1 MRFANMLLQDLR
13 TDGDAMKQALYRMH
27 REKGPSQQILKT
39 ALTQTGS
46 PSLLDRVQES
56 TTVEG
61 SLRILRRRRLKERGN
76 TVYVPL
82 QAKASLKDRGEACFP
97 LMEKLLEFLNSNR
110 GVFLLLGDSG
120 AGKSTFNRELE
131 CYLWQAYEKNGT
143 IPLYIDLSTIDRPE
157 HDMIAKRLRKAK
169 FAELQIQEL
178 KANRQFI
185 LICDGYD
192 ESQHTHN
199 LYTNNRINEPGEWQA
214 KMVISCRSEHIGL
227 HYQDR
232 FYPKD
237 YNYRSDPTRCQEA
250 VIMPFSTDQVKEY
263 INQYVSLHQPMR
275 RPEEVVDIL
284 DRIPSLKDLMR
295 NPLVVSLSLEVLSRM
310 MDLVQGLSV
319 TRTAHITRVEFYDHL
334 IDHWYERGRKMLGE
348 KDLSPKARATFE
360 SMNNERFTRHGI
372 GFFKKLCVAIYKN
385 QDGEPTV
392 VFKDESSWKTEFFGG
407 DDERQLLLREACP
420 LIHNG
425 HHHQFIHRSLL
436 EYGLALAVFDPQDWK
451 AKNAS
456 HPPSGD
462 LAPPDGRESD
472 LESPLAWRSL
482 QDDPSVLQFLEERV
496 QQEPLFKQR
505 LLDYIERSK
514 MDRKWQKAAANA
526 NTILVRA
533 GV

>member
-1 MRFANMLLQDLR
+1 
-13 TDGDAMKQALYRMH
+13 MKQALYRKH
-27 REKGPSQQILKT
+27 REKGPSQQTLTT
-39 ALTQTGS
+39 ALTQIGS
-46 PSLLDRVQES
+46 PSLLDRVQER

-61 SLRILRRRRLKERGN
+61 SLRMLRRRRLKERGN

-82 QAKASLKDRGEACFP
+82 QAKASLKDRDEECFP
-97 LMEKLLEFLNSNR
+97 LMEKLLEFLDSNR
-110 GVFLLLGDSG
+110 RVFLLIGGSG
-120 AGKSTFNRELE
+120 IGKSTFNRELE
-131 CYLWQAYEKNGT
+131 CYLWQAYEKDGT
-143 IPLYIDLSTIDRPE
+143 IPLHIDLSTINRPE

-169 FAELQIQEL
+169 FSEPQIQEL

-192 ESQHTHN
+192 ESQHAHN
-199 LYTNNRINEPGEWQA
+199 LYTNNQINEPGEWQA

-227 HYQDR
+227 HYQER

-237 YNYRSDPTRCQEA
+237 YNYRSDPTRCQKA
-250 VIMPFSTDQVKEY
+250 VVIPFSMDQVKEY

-275 RPEEVVDIL
+275 RPEEVVYIL

-295 NPLVVSLSLEVLSRM
+295 NPLMVSLSLEVLSRM
-310 MDLVQGLSV
+310 MDSQQDLSA
-319 TRTAHITRVEFYDHL
+319 TRAAHITRVEFYDHL
-334 IDHWYERGRKMLGE
+334 IDHWYERVRKMLGE
-348 KDLSPKARATFE
+348 KDLSPQARAAFE

-392 VFKDESSWKTEFFGG
+392 VYKDESSWKAEFFGG
-407 DDERQLLLREACP
+407 DDERQLLLHKACP
-420 LIHNG
+420 LIHIG

-451 AKNAS
+451 EKNAS
-456 HPPSGD
+456 HPPAGD
-462 LAPPDGRESD
+462 LVPHDGRESD

-482 QDDPSVLQFLEERV
+482 QVDPSVLQFLEERV

-514 MDRKWQKAAANA
+514 MDRKWQQAAANA